1 MVKDYLKR
9 DYDFQIPFPPPSLQ
23 DFDALTQALWED
35 ADDMG
40 GKDRMTYSDLNKLFK
55 KHRSLA
61 NDLAD
66 RLDKTLALNESQ
78 DSQMTCFV

>member
-1 MVKDYLKR
+1 M
-9 DYDFQIPFPPPSLQ
+9 Q

-35 ADDMG
+35 AG
-40 GKDRMTYSDLNKLFK
+40 ATGNKERMTYSDLNKLFK

-66 RLDKTLALNESQ
+66 RLEYAHIKWNPKVLR
-78 DSQMTCFV
+78 F

>member
-1 MVKDYLKR
+1 
-9 DYDFQIPFPPPSLQ
+9 
-23 DFDALTQALWED
+23 
-35 ADDMG
+35 MG

-66 RLDKTLALNESQ
+66 RLNKTLTPNESQ
-78 DSQMTCFV
+78 DSQMTRIFLSITKDTLGLMAECSCQLSANASLAGGQKTHIVSFEK